1 MSEEQDDD
9 VRTRV
14 VKLDSALSRLF
25 SMTQMSALEL
35 RTHLEQGQNLE
46 LLLQSLR
53 DAKRESSVL
62 KAKIFEATNKSN
74 KMQQHL
80 LDMKNRDMIHLQQKN
95 AESVKELSNIKFQ
108 IAELKNSVSFQEAMN
123 AQLTIENLRL
133 KSALESNPGLLQEIR
148 EKSEEVNSCIREQRK
163 NFEEQLRI
171 NTEQA
176 QTIQRLNDKLT
187 TVFQNDGRVVELEAE
202 NRRLAAELNE
212 IQTLRSENEMKWKQD
227 VRDMSNIASGLEEE
241 IRSITSSP
249 AHSSLQRKVDQLKD
263 ENDKL
268 REELKKK
275 QEDEQRT
282 KERTQVKIERKALTD
297 LKTHTNRRVLK
308 LQGMLSNSFAQ
319 ITTKLSDVDHVLAE
333 ITAKAVE
340 LRGKRKTSSSSRNAS
355 LLSSS
360 LEFALRAMAK
370 LTGASV
376 LAAPSVDQVLA
387 DRNILTTYFETLK
400 RELDEAQDLERSHV
414 VAPTAATPQPRKS
427 TALSATLSNMS
438 RLMTVM
444 GKQMQEEHSQLMST
458 LSDQSFSL
466 MSSVTGD

>member
-1 MSEEQDDD
+1 
-9 VRTRV
+9 
-14 VKLDSALSRLF
+14 
-25 SMTQMSALEL
+25 MTQMSALEL

-53 DAKRESSVL
+53 DAKRESSLL

-133 KSALESNPGLLQEIR
+133 KGALESKARDPGLLQEIR
-148 EKSEEVNSCIREQRK
+148 EKSEEVNSRIREQRK

-187 TVFQNDGRVVELEAE
+187 KVFQNDGRVVELEAE

-212 IQTLRSENEMKWKQD
+212 VQTLRSENETKWKQD

-249 AHSSLQRKVDQLKD
+249 AHSSLQRKVDQLKE

-268 REELKKK
+268 REELKKN
-275 QEDEQRT
+275 QEDERRA
-282 KERTQVKIERKALTD
+282 KENFQVKMDQIERNATSRNQALTD
-297 LKTHTNRRVLK
+297 LKTHTNKRVLK
-308 LQGMLSNSFAQ
+308 LQGVLSNWLAQ
-319 ITTKLSDVDHVLAE
+319 ITTKLSDVDHVVAE
-333 ITAKAVE
+333 MTAKAVE
-340 LRGKRKTSSSSRNAS
+340 LRGKRKASSSARNAS

-387 DRNILTTYFETLK
+387 DRNILTRYFESLK
-400 RELDEAQDLERSHV
+400 REFDEAQELQRGNV
-414 VAPTAATPQPRKS
+414 VAPTAATPQSRKS
-427 TALSATLSNMS
+427 TALSATLTNMS

-466 MSSVTGD
+466 MSSIAGDYGGSE